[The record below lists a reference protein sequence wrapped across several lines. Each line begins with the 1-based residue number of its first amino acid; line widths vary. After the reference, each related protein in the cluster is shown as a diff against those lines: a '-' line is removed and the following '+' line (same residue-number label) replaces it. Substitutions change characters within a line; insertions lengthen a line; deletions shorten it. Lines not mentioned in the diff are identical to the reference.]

1 MLLYLGGTRQFNL
14 KSGMGGTAGRQLMA
28 PHGCAAEENQHHS
41 PQAGAL
47 RGTRILHKAT
57 MVLPLLP
64 QHPKTIRERA
74 KHTRAPHM
82 AICYQRWLALSLL
95 PLGDKIQ
102 SPAHNRTHHP
112 GTGHDADPAMHSRV
126 LTRQRS

>member
-57 MVLPLLP
+57 MSWGAPTVPPASQDHQGACQAHPSTPYGNLLP
-64 QHPKTIRERA
+64 ALAGTLSA
-74 KHTRAPHM
+74 AP
-82 AICYQRWLALSLL
+82 
-95 PLGDKIQ
+95 G
-102 SPAHNRTHHP
+102 
-112 GTGHDADPAMHSRV
+112 
-126 LTRQRS
+126 